1 MGSNIIGRAMPFI
14 ILGAAILSFIVPDT
28 GLWISTG
35 WINYMLMAVMFG
47 MGLTIKPED
56 FRVVFTRP
64 RDVLIGC
71 AAQFTVMPLAAYVL
85 CLIFGLKE
93 GLMMGMIL
101 VGACPGGTASNVISY
116 FAKGDVALSVGMT
129 AVSTL
134 LAPVLTPAIV
144 FLIMNESIDVD
155 AFSMF
160 LSIIQ
165 VVIVPIALG
174 FLISHFLPKAT
185 EKASSVLPLFS
196 IIAISLIIMCI
207 ISHNVDNIKDCGAE
221 LFAAVILHNA
231 LGFLF
236 GFLIARACRMT
247 PKRSSTVSIEVG
259 MQNSGLATSLATT
272 SFPDLSMAT
281 VPGAIF
287 SVWHN
292 LSGSLLAAFF
302 SRKNEES
309 EETQGPS
316 TSE

>member
-1 MGSNIIGRAMPFI
+1 MESNIIGRAMPFI
-14 ILGAAILSFIVPDT
+14 ILGAAVLSFIVPDT

-71 AAQFTVMPLAAYVL
+71 ATQFTVMPLAAYVL

-134 LAPVLTPAIV
+134 LAPLLTPAIV
-144 FLIMNESIDVD
+144 FLMMNESIDVD

-160 LSIIQ
+160 ISIIQ

-185 EKASSVLPLFS
+185 ERASSVLPLFS
-196 IIAISLIIMCI
+196 IAAISLIIMCI
-207 ISHNVDNIKDCGAE
+207 ISHNVDNIRDCGAE

-231 LGFLF
+231 LGYLF
-236 GFLIARACRMT
+236 GFLVAKACRMT
-247 PKRSSTVSIEVG
+247 SKRSSTVSIEVG
-259 MQNSGLATSLATT
+259 MQNAGLATVLAGRH
-272 SFPDLSMAT
+272 FPAMPEAALASA
-281 VPGAIF
+281 V
-287 SVWHN
+287 SCVWHSV
-292 LSGSLLAAFF
+292 SGAMLAGVFNALDAMAA
-302 SRKNEES
+302 RRR
-309 EETQGPS
+309 T
-316 TSE
+316 